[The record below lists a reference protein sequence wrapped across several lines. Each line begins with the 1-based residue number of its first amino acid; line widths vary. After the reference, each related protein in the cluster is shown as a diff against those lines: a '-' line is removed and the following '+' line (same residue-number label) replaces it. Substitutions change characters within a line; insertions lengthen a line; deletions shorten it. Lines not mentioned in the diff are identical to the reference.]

1 MSKDETSDNGRVEEL
16 RERDERIQNA
26 VMESIRDYIEN
37 LPREFVQYDDNGRI
51 VSVHPLRFEGT
62 EFDVRTKR
70 GLFSVSIYPVAFRR
84 IDEQPPRG

>member
-1 MSKDETSDNGRVEEL
+1 MKQATTVASRSCASGTSEV
-16 RERDERIQNA
+16 
-26 VMESIRDYIEN
+26 
-37 LPREFVQYDDNGRI
+37 VQYDDNGRI